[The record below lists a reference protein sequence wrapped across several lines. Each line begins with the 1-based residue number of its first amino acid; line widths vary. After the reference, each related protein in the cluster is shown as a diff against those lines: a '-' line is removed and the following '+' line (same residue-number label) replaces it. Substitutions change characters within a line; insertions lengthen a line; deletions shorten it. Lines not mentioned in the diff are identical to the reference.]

1 MKFDK
6 KVAVVIPSRYKST
19 RFPGKS
25 LVDILGKPMVV
36 RVADLSAKAV
46 GEDNVYVATDD
57 KRIGDEV
64 EKYGYKV
71 IYTSESCLT
80 GTDRV
85 AEASLE
91 IDAEVIVNVQGDEA
105 LLNPNDN

>member
-19 RFPGKS
+19 RFPGKP

-46 GEDNVYVATDD
+46 GEDNVYIATDD

-64 EKYGYKV
+64 E
-71 IYTSESCLT
+71 
-80 GTDRV
+80 
-85 AEASLE
+85 
-91 IDAEVIVNVQGDEA
+91 
-105 LLNPNDN
+105 

>member
-25 LVDILGKPMVV
+25 LVDILGKSMVV

-46 GEDNVYVATDD
+46 GIDNVYVATDD
-57 KRIGDEV
+57 
-64 EKYGYKV
+64 
-71 IYTSESCLT
+71 
-80 GTDRV
+80 
-85 AEASLE
+85 
-91 IDAEVIVNVQGDEA
+91 
-105 LLNPNDN
+105 